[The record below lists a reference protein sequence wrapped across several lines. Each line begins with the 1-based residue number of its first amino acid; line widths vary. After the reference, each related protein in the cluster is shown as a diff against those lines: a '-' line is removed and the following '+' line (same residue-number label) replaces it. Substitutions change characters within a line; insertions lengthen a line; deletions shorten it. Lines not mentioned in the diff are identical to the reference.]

1 MKDHG
6 KINCER
12 FRAASGHGMD
22 GDRASQAHHLLKI
35 NAFMA
40 TAVDAHDFN
49 RTWRVTCHR
58 FCDAA

>member
-49 RTWRVTCHR
+49 RTWL
-58 FCDAA
+58 